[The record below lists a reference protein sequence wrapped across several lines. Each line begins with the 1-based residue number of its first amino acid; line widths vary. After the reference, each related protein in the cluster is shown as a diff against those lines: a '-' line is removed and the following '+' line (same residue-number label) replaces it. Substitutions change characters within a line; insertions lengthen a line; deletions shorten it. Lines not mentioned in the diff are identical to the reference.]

1 VTAVIWCTPSRSD
14 EADLISAVSAR
25 GLTVARRCIE
35 AADLFAA
42 ASLDEQAALVIDG
55 ATPRLSTDTALSL
68 PNREN
73 RVLIVLVDD
82 DDALARARTWDLRL
96 PVLDARTLPSREAI
110 VERIVELV
118 SLDEDIPQMGDDTG
132 SAVNVNSRAASDVV
146 APISA
151 RSTERAAPAAP
162 IVTVWG
168 PHGAPGRSTIA
179 LGLAEQWAS
188 SGERVCLIDADTIAP
203 SLDRMIGMTEDV
215 SGLLIAARYADQG
228 ALDQRS
234 LASACRRLSDSLWLM
249 TGIGTPDRWTQARP
263 SALDRV
269 WKECSAHFD
278 RVVID
283 VGPLLRTEE
292 IDDPF
297 HGIGMQRDAA
307 TLSALRS
314 SSAVV
319 AVTRPDAIGATRLVE
334 DLAQFPLLAP
344 ATPIDVVVNRVPR
357 KLTGV
362 QDKVRDVLKEAGL
375 SLPLHVVN
383 DDPGIGTCVQRGA
396 LLSEVSATMKSR
408 RRLRKLTGAL
418 AA

>member
-1 VTAVIWCTPSRSD
+1 
-14 EADLISAVSAR
+14 
-25 GLTVARRCIE
+25 
-35 AADLFAA
+35 
-42 ASLDEQAALVIDG
+42 
-55 ATPRLSTDTALSL
+55 
-68 PNREN
+68 
-73 RVLIVLVDD
+73 
-82 DDALARARTWDLRL
+82 
-96 PVLDARTLPSREAI
+96 
-110 VERIVELV
+110 
-118 SLDEDIPQMGDDTG
+118 
-132 SAVNVNSRAASDVV
+132 
-146 APISA
+146 
-151 RSTERAAPAAP
+151 
-162 IVTVWG
+162 
-168 PHGAPGRSTIA
+168 
-179 LGLAEQWAS
+179 
-188 SGERVCLIDADTIAP
+188 
-203 SLDRMIGMTEDV
+203 
-215 SGLLIAARYADQG
+215 
-228 ALDQRS
+228 
-234 LASACRRLSDSLWLM
+234 
-249 TGIGTPDRWTQARP
+249 
-263 SALDRV
+263 
-269 WKECSAHFD
+269 
-278 RVVID
+278 

-383 DDPGIGTCVQRGA
+383 DDPGIATCVQRGA

-408 RRLRKLTGAL
+408 RRLRKLTDAL

>member
-1 VTAVIWCTPSRSD
+1 VTAIIWCTPGRSD

-42 ASLDEQAALVIDG
+42 ASLDEQAALVIDV

-68 PNREN
+68 PNRES
-73 RVLIVLVDD
+73 RALIVLVDN
-82 DDALARARTWDLRL
+82 DDALARARSWNLRF
-96 PVLDARTLPSREAI
+96 PVLDTRTLSTQEAI
-110 VERIVELV
+110 VERIVELI
-118 SLDEDIPQMGDDTG
+118 SLAEDIPQMGVDTD
-132 SAVNVNSRAASDVV
+132 SAVNVNTRSASDVV
-146 APISA
+146 APAS
-151 RSTERAAPAAP
+151 P

-375 SLPLHVVN
+375 SMPLHVVN
-383 DDPGIGTCVQRGA
+383 DDPGIATCVQRGA

>member
-1 VTAVIWCTPSRSD
+1 MNTIIWCTPGRSD
-14 EADLISAVSAR
+14 EADLIGAMGAR
-25 GLTVARRCIE
+25 GLTVARRCLE

-42 ASLDEQAALVIDG
+42 ASLDEQAALVIDV
-55 ATPRLSTDTALSL
+55 ATPRLSTDTVLSL

-73 RVLIVLVDD
+73 RALIVLVDN
-82 DDALARARTWDLRL
+82 DDALARARSWNLRF
-96 PVLDARTLPSREAI
+96 PFLDTRTLSSQEAI

-118 SLDEDIPQMGDDTG
+118 SVVGEIPQIGDDPG
-132 SAVNVNSRAASDVV
+132 SAVNVNTRSASDVV
-146 APISA
+146 
-151 RSTERAAPAAP
+151 APAAP

-263 SALDRV
+263 SALDHV

-297 HGIGMQRDAA
+297 HSLGMQRDAA
-307 TLSALRS
+307 TLSALRA
-314 SSAVV
+314 SATVV

-334 DLAQFPLLAP
+334 DLSQLRLIAP
-344 ATPIDVVVNRVPR
+344 TIPIDVVVNRVPR
-357 KLTGV
+357 KLTAV
-362 QDKVRDVLKEAGL
+362 QDKVRDVLREAGL

-383 DDPGIGTCVQRGA
+383 DDPGISSCVQQGA